1 MEPVT
6 ESLTPATDAARALT
20 GRSCGD
26 CALCC
31 KILDIAALEKP
42 AGEWCKHCST
52 HKKCDI
58 YPYRPVQI
66 CDTFNCG
73 YITQPGV
80 PESWYP
86 GKSRIIISTIADQPH
101 VFLIVDPAR
110 PDAWRKAPY
119 YQHIKQWALEN
130 NGTGKQIIVS
140 INKRYIVVFPDREVD
155 LGTVGDDESV
165 TFTITQTPNGPYTE
179 AHKVKIAP

>member
-1 MEPVT
+1 MSV
-6 ESLTPATDAARALT
+6 TDAARALT
-20 GRSCGD
+20 NRSCGE

-31 KILDIAALEKP
+31 KLLDIKALDKP
-42 AGEWCKHCST
+42 GGEWCPHCST
-52 HKKCDI
+52 RQKCDI
-58 YPYRPVQI
+58 YLTRPPT

-80 PESWYP
+80 GEEWKPTQ
-86 GKSRIIISTIADQPH
+86 SRMIINFSGDAQH

-119 YQHIKQWALEN
+119 YQQMKQWAQAN

-140 INKRYIVVFPDREVD
+140 INKRYIVIFPDREVD
-155 LGTVGDDESV
+155 LGNVGEDETV
-165 TFTITQTPNGPYTE
+165 TFTVTQTPNGPYTE
-179 AHKVKIAP
+179 GHKVKIA